1 LRFHFSRRSEQHDS
15 REKEFEEDVMSTA
28 TLISPATLHAY
39 SRLLDAVYVPI
50 RARHAK
56 AARRAATIQPARP
69 RLSWL
74 DRLDRWFDGM
84 TDDRAE
90 LERYLARAQSIADL
104 ENRMRDA
111 LNPQPPLRF

>member
-1 LRFHFSRRSEQHDS
+1 
-15 REKEFEEDVMSTA
+15 
-28 TLISPATLHAY
+28 
-39 SRLLDAVYVPI
+39 LLDAVYVPI